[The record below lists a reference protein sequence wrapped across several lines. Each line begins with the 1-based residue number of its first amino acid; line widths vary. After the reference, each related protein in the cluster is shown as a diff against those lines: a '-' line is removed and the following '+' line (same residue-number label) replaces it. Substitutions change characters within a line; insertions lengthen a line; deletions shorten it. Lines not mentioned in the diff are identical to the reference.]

1 MEAFDLLILFTTSG
15 ALVGA
20 AFVKVLVSSGKGL
33 GLLPENG
40 RVLLF
45 TVLALSA
52 GLIGLALTANPP
64 FLADGLDGNDVLLII
79 LSILGV
85 YTSAIGVHETAA
97 KVQRVMSGTT
107 NPTGP
112 DNS

>member
-1 MEAFDLLILFTTSG
+1 MEAFDLLILFTTAG

-20 AFVKVLVSSGKGL
+20 SFVKVLVSAAKNL

-40 RVLLF
+40 RVLMYV
-45 TVLALSA
+45 VLLLSA
-52 GLIGLALTANPP
+52 GLIGLALTAQPE
-64 FLADGLDGNDVLLII
+64 FMADGLGGQDVLVII

-97 KVQRVMSGTT
+97 KIQRVATGTT

-112 DNS
+112 DA